1 MKNIFFTNINEVGKQ
16 KVPLKA
22 KQGMSL
28 SKTPAPKSE
37 KIYGS
42 NVNKKG
48 SSSSLSSAKNIKMTD
63 KTITSIKNLVKN
75 FNKKNPNK
83 KITVPAAK
91 AVVRRGMG
99 AYSSTH
105 RPTITGGK
113 PNSRVAW
120 GLARLKAFLYKA
132 EKGKSKSGN
141 YVQDDDLFK
150 ELGIRVKSYETGG
163 ELEKGIKTEKEHSK
177 TIHDIYTH
185 KIPEQKAFEA
195 IAKDHIKE
203 NPNYYSNMKQYA
215 EGGLVIGGVEVN
227 NGDTGVLTTRK
238 GDINITIKN
247 ITENW
252 VIFIDEDGKR
262 KDNPRDKFI
271 ENFTPSQGGV
281 LKKQLEPKKE
291 TQDKPT
297 KPQKTSVTFEPEI
310 EPPVYFDKEA
320 DFTKVYENY
329 LQNNQEITDYNFIA
343 QSEVLQNIFSNFEIS
358 VENLKQEVEEIKNK
372 PVIKKTKTQTT
383 QKNQNLEPITIEY
396 LRNSIPFSFT
406 LEFNATEKL
415 ELRARFDLRIG
426 DDTMVS
432 PGEVINGIDL
442 GEMYCVIPGADMS
455 LYLINSTDVEA
466 YSSRTTILSNS
477 KDYME
482 IIKEKI
488 ETKDYIIYNQE
499 FSFEKREII
508 ECEVVTSFKVLEG
521 GGSEEYSEGESY
533 DFIDIGP
540 YLIFTT
546 ELDMPEEKV
555 NLIPKSM
562 VTINDYGTEFY
573 DKSIFEDARILEKI
587 TNGDFFIAE
596 RT

>member
-1 MKNIFFTNINEVGKQ
+1 
-16 KVPLKA
+16 
-22 KQGMSL
+22 
-28 SKTPAPKSE
+28 
-37 KIYGS
+37 
-42 NVNKKG
+42 
-48 SSSSLSSAKNIKMTD
+48 
-63 KTITSIKNLVKN
+63 
-75 FNKKNPNK
+75 
-83 KITVPAAK
+83 
-91 AVVRRGMG
+91 
-99 AYSSTH
+99 
-105 RPTITGGK
+105 
-113 PNSRVAW
+113 
-120 GLARLKAFLYKA
+120 
-132 EKGKSKSGN
+132 
-141 YVQDDDLFK
+141 
-150 ELGIRVKSYETGG
+150 
-163 ELEKGIKTEKEHSK
+163 
-177 TIHDIYTH
+177 
-185 KIPEQKAFEA
+185 
-195 IAKDHIKE
+195 
-203 NPNYYSNMKQYA
+203 
-215 EGGLVIGGVEVN
+215 VIGGVEVN